1 MPDCQE
7 AALQNL
13 QSGSSLLQLL
23 GGQKMVFGWFPQ
35 QQQLQVNET
44 NWCGLH
50 QPVTVTPHLPAPHQ
64 QADLWV
70 FR

>member
-1 MPDCQE
+1 MPDRQE

-13 QSGSSLLQLL
+13 QSG
-23 GGQKMVFGWFPQ
+23 MVFGWFPQ
-35 QQQLQVNET
+35 QEQLQVNET
-44 NWCGLH
+44 NRCGLH
-50 QPVTVTPHLPAPHQ
+50 QPVTVTPHLPELHQ